1 MTASLAKRL
10 DDLIH
15 SALDD
20 YPGSFIVMT
29 RSKEMDRLAEVIAQA
44 RREVQ

>member
-1 MTASLAKRL
+1 LREIFARQHVIDHYKKMTK
-10 DDLIH
+10 H
-15 SALDD
+15 V
-20 YPGSFIVMT
+20 SFST